1 MAKLKNYRQLQAGID
16 RDPVRRARVDAER
29 AAALREQLEY
39 SLAELRRARE
49 ITQEALAEAL
59 DTTQSGVSRLEH
71 QRDLHLST
79 LLRYVEALGGRVEI
93 TAVFDDERLSIAPN

>member
-1 MAKLKNYRQLQAGID
+1 MLVVSEPRQTDD
-16 RDPVRRARVDAER
+16 RF
-29 AAALREQLEY
+29 ALSNASPIVLGKWTEP
-39 SLAELRRARE
+39 AELRRAGE

-93 TAVFDDERLSIAPN
+93 TAVFDDERLSIVPN

>member
-1 MAKLKNYRQLQAGID
+1 MLVVSEPRQTDD
-16 RDPVRRARVDAER
+16 RF
-29 AAALREQLEY
+29 ALSNASPIVLGKWTEP
-39 SLAELRRARE
+39 AELRRAGE

-59 DTTQSGVSRLEH
+59 DTTQSGVSRLD

-93 TAVFDDERLSIAPN
+93 TAVFDDERLSIVPN